1 MFEITFQNERK
12 PCMSILDLFLIAVS
26 LSMDALAVSVCK
38 SLAIRRAGVREA
50 CTMGIWFGG
59 FQFLMPVLGWILGSR
74 FINLIRNID
83 HWIAFILLSFIGGN
97 MIREADHTRRT
108 GETEDH
114 DDRTDPKTMFLLAV
128 ATSIDAL
135 AVGVTFAFLEIAV
148 LPASAFIGCVTFTI
162 CFFAVLGGSRLGGRF
177 GNNAKYIGGAVLI
190 FIGLRIL
197 VTDLFL

>member
-1 MFEITFQNERK
+1 
-12 PCMSILDLFLIAVS
+12 MSILDLFLIAVS

-114 DDRTDPKTMFLLAV
+114 DDRTDSKTMFLLAV

-135 AVGVTFAFLEIAV
+135 AVGVTFAFLEVRI
-148 LPASAFIGCVTFTI
+148 LPAAGLIGLTTFLLSALGIYIGHLFGMRYK
-162 CFFAVLGGSRLGGRF
+162 AGAERLGG
-177 GNNAKYIGGAVLI
+177 IILI
-190 FIGLRIL
+190 LMGLKIL
-197 VTDLFL
+197 LEHLGIWNV